1 MPDNEADSRAADAL
15 VSARPA
21 WTGIATAADAVGL
34 EPNTILHCGP
44 PADPPHALVTPTLH
58 SAAVA
63 CVFEG
68 WATDLDDALAL
79 VKSGDI
85 RFEPAQPRRVATP
98 MAAVVSPSM
107 RLLRMSDLAHDGE
120 HAFAPINGGGT
131 GGDPA
136 PRYGRCT
143 PEALDFLRFLNS
155 AVADLLE
162 SAAREPLAWLPI
174 IDDALLGGDDTHLRH
189 GAAHALVVAHL
200 RERMDSRQA
209 GGVADQFIGKWPFF
223 HLNFW
228 MAGIR
233 VAMEAASGI
242 DGSSLITAF
251 GGNGAHFG
259 LQVSG
264 LPGRWF
270 TCEATPPLG
279 NVRPP
284 HTADSG
290 VGAYGDSALVE
301 AFGLGAL
308 AHAYSPDMQA
318 LHKDFYHPD
327 LLSLP
332 AKLLLREH
340 PGLPRSRALCGL
352 SARRIAGSGVT
363 PVVELGIVHKDGT
376 DGGLGAGLYRPPP
389 APFVEACDALNEQS

>member
-1 MPDNEADSRAADAL
+1 MNDTQADLRAADAL

-21 WTGIATAADAVGL
+21 WTGVSTAARAVGL
-34 EPNTILHCGP
+34 ESRTILHCGP

-68 WATDLDDALAL
+68 WAADLDEGLGL
-79 VKSGDI
+79 VRSGGI
-85 RFEPAQPRRVATP
+85 RFQPAQPRGVATP

-107 RLLRMSDLAHDGE
+107 RLLEMTDLAQPE
-120 HAFAPINGGGT
+120 HRAYAPINGGGT

-143 PEALDFLRFLNS
+143 PEALEFLRFLNGE
-155 AVADLLE
+155 VADLLDVV
-162 SAAREPLAWLPI
+162 SGEPVEWLPI
-174 IDDALLGGDDTHLRH
+174 IDAALTEGDDTHLRH
-189 GAAHALVVAHL
+189 VAAHARLVETL
-200 RERMDSRQA
+200 RARMDPARQ
-209 GGVADQFIGKWPFF
+209 GGDADVFMGTWPFF

-233 VAMEAASGI
+233 VAMQAATGV
-242 DGSSLITAF
+242 DGSALVTAF
-251 GGNGAHFG
+251 GGNGETFG

-270 TCEATPPLG
+270 TCPATPPLG
-279 NVRPP
+279 KVRAP
-284 HTADSG
+284 HTVDSG

-308 AHAYSPDMQA
+308 AHRYAPDMRA
-318 LHKDFYHPD
+318 LHEDFHHPD
-327 LLSLP
+327 LLALP
-332 AKLLLREH
+332 GRLLLRPH
-340 PGLPRSRALCGL
+340 PGLARSGALCGL
-352 SARRIAGSGVT
+352 SARRVVTTGAT
-363 PVVELGIVHKDGT
+363 PVVELGIVHRDGT
-376 DGGLGAGLYRPPP
+376 DGGLGAGLYRPVM
-389 APFVEACDALNEQS
+389 APFEAACAALTGKT